1 MSETIQRVVT
11 GRVISAGKMQKT
23 IIVEAEHKEP
33 HPEYGKYV
41 RRRTKYYVHDE
52 DSVAKEGQWVSIA
65 HSRPISKKK
74 FWKLSGVISG

>member
-1 MSETIQRVVT
+1 MSETTQRTVT

-33 HPEYGKYV
+33 HPIYGKYV

-52 DSVAKEGQWVSIA
+52 EGLAKEGQWVSIA
-65 HSRPISKKK
+65 HSRPISKMK
-74 FWKLSGVISG
+74 FWKLSEVITG